1 MQYTHAN
8 GNEHYGTAR
17 NSSTASSTQSNNE
30 DEARRWKIKYE
41 TLRDEH
47 VQMKD
52 YKRNADRIIEEAGV
66 KVAKAIEQNRRLKEK
81 NDTLRAELKKSQN
94 LLCQKDLHIRFLE
107 GQVRAHNRG
116 SNDTQST
123 YNMDK
128 IDENTE
134 VKTKYSSQKH

>member
-1 MQYTHAN
+1 MQYAHLN

-17 NSSTASSTQSNNE
+17 NSSTASSAQSNNDE
-30 DEARRWKIKYE
+30 EARRWKTKYE

-47 VQMKD
+47 VQLKY
-52 YKRNADRIIEEAGV
+52 YKHNADRIIEEAGV

-81 NDTLRAELKKSQN
+81 NDVLRAELKNSHN

-107 GQVRAHNRG
+107 SQLSAHNRG

-123 YNMDK
+123 YNMDR
-128 IDENTE
+128 IDENAE
-134 VKTKYSSQKH
+134 VNKGKVLQKR